1 MKKWLKGGIVGGGIG
16 VLFSL
21 MAWIFFL
28 VENKMAITNTFVFGI
43 EQIILFPLWFIGSLA
58 GIIVFYIILGF
69 GLYVPPATKV
79 PQTQTNQT
87 GSYSCDCSKLCSQ
100 MASCEEAYYQ
110 LNQCGC
116 SKRDGD
122 SDGVPCESICP

>member
-69 GLYVPPATKV
+69 GLGALIGYLRSKHNDSVLS
-79 PQTQTNQT
+79 Q
-87 GSYSCDCSKLCSQ
+87 GS
-100 MASCEEAYYQ
+100 
-110 LNQCGC
+110 
-116 SKRDGD
+116 
-122 SDGVPCESICP
+122 ESNANRQVK